1 MATENPVA
9 QLEQTNKQKAPQTTG
24 NIQQVQQPNQTAN
37 QTPAPAAVPVDAH
50 RAKIEAMEM
59 ELKAL
64 ELENAKLALEERKA
78 NTIDLKERLQER
90 ELNRENVR
98 QEAYTKGST
107 IKALDNNRVKQQ
119 ERCNHKKGGNGAQGV
134 VGGLGDDS
142 QYAVLKHKFAHGDVW
157 VRCLRCAKT
166 WKPPV
171 KSQFIN
177 NQAGYDAAMD
187 VYKQALNFQTRNV
200 ASGGIVFQYSDGGE
214 FAREQMAATDL
225 R

>member
-1 MATENPVA
+1 MATDNPVA
-9 QLEQTNKQKAPQTTG
+9 QLEQANKQKAPQTTAT
-24 NIQQVQQPNQTAN
+24 VASA
-37 QTPAPAAVPVDAH
+37 APQADAH

-59 ELKAL
+59 ELKVL

-90 ELNRENVR
+90 ELKRENVR
-98 QEAYTKGST
+98 QEAYTKGAT
-107 IKALDNNRVKQQ
+107 IKAIDNNRVKTQ

-177 NQAGYDAAMD
+177 NQAGYDVAMD
-187 VYKQALNFQTRNV
+187 TYKQALNFQTRNV

-214 FAREQMAATDL
+214 FAREQLAATDL